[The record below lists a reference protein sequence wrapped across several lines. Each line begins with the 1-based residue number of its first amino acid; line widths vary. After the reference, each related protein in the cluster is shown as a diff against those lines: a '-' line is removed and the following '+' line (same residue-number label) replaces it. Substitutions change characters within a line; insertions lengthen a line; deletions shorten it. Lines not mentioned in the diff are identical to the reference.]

1 MGFKKTILPDKKLL
15 VDLIDQYN
23 NGTISWNEFSLAVK
37 AGHADKMGNPKTRTV
52 VPGKP
57 KEEDYFYTNPQE
69 CLSPVDYQEEP

>member
-15 VDLIDQYN
+15 VNLIDQYN
-23 NGTISWNEFSLAVK
+23 NETISWSEFSLAVK
-37 AGHADKMGNPKTRTV
+37 ASHADRMGNPSRRSV

-69 CLSPVDYQEEP
+69 CLAPIDDQEKP